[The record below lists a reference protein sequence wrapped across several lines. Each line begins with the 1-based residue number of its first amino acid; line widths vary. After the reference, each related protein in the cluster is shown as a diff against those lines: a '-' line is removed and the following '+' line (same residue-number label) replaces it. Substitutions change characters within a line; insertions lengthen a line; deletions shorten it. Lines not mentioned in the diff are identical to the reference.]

1 MVQSAP
7 HIKCIFAV
15 APRAKC
21 GDNQSMRT
29 LATVCLAILAASA
42 CTKSTSDKNIIYVTP
57 FKAVELMN
65 DPGSML
71 KRAPV
76 SVWVDPRSPEKYAEG
91 HIPGAIN
98 LPFPRM
104 TAEAGLVLGKYDQ
117 FVVYDTSYDDTIAK
131 AASKRLIE
139 LDFSDVY
146 TLEGGL
152 KAWTRDGN
160 PLETGFPAPPS
171 APEKAPAPQ

>member
-1 MVQSAP
+1 
-7 HIKCIFAV
+7 
-15 APRAKC
+15 
-21 GDNQSMRT
+21 MRT

-104 TAEAGLVLGKYDQ
+104 TAEAGLVLGRYDQ

-160 PLETGFPAPPS
+160 MLETGFPAPPNEP
-171 APEKAPAPQ
+171 AKAPAPQ

>member
-1 MVQSAP
+1 MKPIAT
-7 HIKCIFAV
+7 IFV
-15 APRAKC
+15 A
-21 GDNQSMRT
+21 
-29 LATVCLAILAASA
+29 LLAAAA

-65 DPGSML
+65 EPGSL
-71 KRAPV
+71 IKRAPL

-104 TAEAGLVLGKYDQ
+104 TTEAALVLGKYDQ

-139 LDFSDVY
+139 LDFSNVY

-160 PLETGFPAPPS
+160 VLETGFPAPPD

>member
-1 MVQSAP
+1 
-7 HIKCIFAV
+7 
-15 APRAKC
+15 
-21 GDNQSMRT
+21 MRIIAALSIT
-29 LATVCLAILAASA
+29 MLAALAA
-42 CTKSTSDKNIIYVTP
+42 CTKSTSDRDLVYVTP

-65 DPGSML
+65 KPSSL
-71 KRAPV
+71 LQRAPV
-76 SVWVDPRSPEKYAEG
+76 SAWVDPRSPEKYAEG

-104 TAEAGLVLGKYDQ
+104 TAEARMVLGKYDQ
-117 FVVYDTSYDDTIAK
+117 IVVYDTSYDDAIAK

-139 LDFSDVY
+139 LDFKDVY

-160 PLETGFPAPPS
+160 PVDTGFAAPPS
-171 APEKAPAPQ
+171 KP

>member
-1 MVQSAP
+1 
-7 HIKCIFAV
+7 
-15 APRAKC
+15 
-21 GDNQSMRT
+21 
-29 LATVCLAILAASA
+29 
-42 CTKSTSDKNIIYVTP
+42 
-57 FKAVELMN
+57 
-65 DPGSML
+65 ML

-104 TAEAGLVLGKYDQ
+104 TAEAGLVLGRYDQ

-171 APEKAPAPQ
+171 ATEKAPAPQ

>member
-1 MVQSAP
+1 
-7 HIKCIFAV
+7 
-15 APRAKC
+15 
-21 GDNQSMRT
+21 MRT
-29 LATVCLAILAASA
+29 FATICVTIIAGATA
-42 CTKSTSDKNIIYVTP
+42 CTKSTSDKNMTYVTP
-57 FKAVELMN
+57 FKAVKLMN
-65 DPGSML
+65 QPGSMM

-104 TAEAGLVLGKYDQ
+104 TAEAGLVLGRYDL
-117 FVVYDTSYDDTIAK
+117 FVIYDTSYDDTIAK

-160 PLETGFPAPPS
+160 TLETGFPAPPS
-171 APEKAPAPQ
+171 APEKSPPPQ